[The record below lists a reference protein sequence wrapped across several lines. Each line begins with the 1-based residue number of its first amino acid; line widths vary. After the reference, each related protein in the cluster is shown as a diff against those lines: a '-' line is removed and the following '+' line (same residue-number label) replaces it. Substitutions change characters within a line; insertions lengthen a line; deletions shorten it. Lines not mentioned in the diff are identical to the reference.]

1 MKRIDKRRLTVD
13 VATKTL
19 IRQLIGLGYGHS
31 ELAIVKRALAAMEFQ
46 EIVTIG
52 LDTVRGA
59 PPIVGGSVTHSHFQ
73 QQGQPR

>member
-1 MKRIDKRRLTVD
+1 
-13 VATKTL
+13 
-19 IRQLIGLGYGHS
+19 
-31 ELAIVKRALAAMEFQ
+31 LAAMEFQ